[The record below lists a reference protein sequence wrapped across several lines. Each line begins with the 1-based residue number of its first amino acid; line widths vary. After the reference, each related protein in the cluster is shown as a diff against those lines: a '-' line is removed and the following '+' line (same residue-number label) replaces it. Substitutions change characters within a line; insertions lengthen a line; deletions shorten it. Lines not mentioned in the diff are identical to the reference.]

1 MVQFKRRISKR
12 IRRTSE
18 GINLATDVN
27 ADVSV
32 NVSESERR
40 TRHSPPTGSD
50 ARPRERRKE
59 TR

>member
-1 MVQFKRRISKR
+1 VQWKRRISKR
-12 IRRTSE
+12 IRRTAE
-18 GINLATDVN
+18 GINLAADVN

-32 NVSESERR
+32 NVAESADAR

-50 ARPRERRKE
+50 ARPKKRKE